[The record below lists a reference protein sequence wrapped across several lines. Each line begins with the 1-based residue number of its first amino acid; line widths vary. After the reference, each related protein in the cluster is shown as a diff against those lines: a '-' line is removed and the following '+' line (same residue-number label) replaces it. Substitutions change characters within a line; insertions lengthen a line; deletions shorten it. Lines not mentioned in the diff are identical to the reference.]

1 MTGKGPNGNSPHQNL
16 AQLRSKPVFDTPAEP
31 ERTKCPYHPTK
42 RMWTDERDAIRE
54 AEARSIAA
62 KIPIAAYRCEG
73 CENIHLAKR
82 QNVREG
88 SLIERPHVEEPE
100 LPLVLGNAEAKRKV
114 LAGFLAEHESAT
126 TDELVELL
134 GVGRK
139 SITPYMAEAGWY
151 NTRGRHARWVKRDTP
166 RTTPEQAAK
175 AQAFADQEARDAGV
189 EVRSTGV
196 PPNFEVF
203 KGKGRHLKPVDDS
216 MSRHPSAQHVGW
228 MPMEN
233 LNPIIHI
240 PLGDVVAVLKAAGL
254 ELRLQTRAH

>member
-1 MTGKGPNGNSPHQNL
+1 MTGRGPNGNSPHQNL
-16 AQLRSKPVFDTPAEP
+16 AQMRSKPVFDAPAQL
-31 ERTKCPYHPTK
+31 ERTKCPFHPTK
-42 RMWTDERDAIRE
+42 RMWTDELDAIRE

-88 SLIERPHVEEPE
+88 SLIERPHMEEPE
-100 LPLVLGNAEAKRKV
+100 LPLVLGNADAKRKV
-114 LAGFLAEHESAT
+114 LAGFLAEHDSAT
-126 TDELVELL
+126 TEELMELL
-134 GVGRK
+134 SVGRK
-139 SITPYMAEAGWY
+139 AIGGYMHELGWH
-151 NTRGRHARWVKRDTP
+151 NTRGRHAKWIRDAGTV
-166 RTTPEQAAK
+166 TPEAAAK
-175 AQAFADQEARDAGV
+175 AQAFADAEAAAVPAG
-189 EVRSTGV
+189 
-196 PPNFEVF
+196 FEVF